1 MGVRLT
7 ASWLTSSR
15 RMLSELLAED
25 RVDPAERDEVHR
37 ALAGEA
43 RRLGETVDR
52 LLGFSRMEAGKL
64 AARRARVAVGEVVA
78 EAVATFQAR
87 HPEAAVAVA
96 IDEAL
101 EAEIDGEAV
110 VMALTNLLENAHKYA
125 PQGQPYRVTVERR
138 RGGVEIAVRDRGP
151 GIARRDQ
158 ARIFRP
164 FERAGDRLSEA
175 TEGSGIGL
183 SLVAHVARS
192 HGGSARVESSPGAGA
207 SFILWLPEGEVR

>member
-1 MGVRLT
+1 MTQSLQIEDNDCGVQALITSLHLLGHDVSVPALRDALAMRGARSMRDLRDASAAVCGVRY
-7 ASWLTSSR
+7 R
-15 RMLSELLAED
+15 GK
-25 RVDPAERDEVHR
+25 RDCPF
-37 ALAGEA
+37 
-43 RRLGETVDR
+43 T
-52 LLGFSRMEAGKL
+52 
-64 AARRARVAVGEVVA
+64 
-78 EAVATFQAR
+78 
-87 HPEAAVAVA
+87 
-96 IDEAL
+96 
-101 EAEIDGEAV
+101 
-110 VMALTNLLENAHKYA
+110 ALTTGAIVHLRADHF
-125 PQGQPYRVTVERR
+125 VTVERR

-151 GIARRDQ
+151 GIARRAQ